1 MFLES
6 STRREEYRGK
16 DVTMV
21 SASTVELEVTPL
33 IEERGSNDNME
44 KEIAEHGL
52 LQGPTSGQQG
62 QVIYLRVSLG
72 KYK

>member
-6 STRREEYRGK
+6 SRRREEYRGK

-21 SASTVELEVTPL
+21 PASTVGLEVTPL

-52 LQGPTSGQQG
+52 LQGPTSGPQW
-62 QVIYLRVSLG
+62 QVTYLRVSLG